1 MHGFNVRLATTGRHL
16 RNQLQQRPSQARER
30 RGVQLAAGGA
40 VLLQSLPRRPA
51 IWSSELTPSATLIW
65 V

>member
-1 MHGFNVRLATTGRHL
+1 MYSSNVTGRRL
-16 RNQLQQRPSQARER
+16 WNQLQQQRPSQARER
-30 RGVQLAAGGA
+30 RAVQLAAGGA

-51 IWSSELTPSATLIW
+51 IWSSELTPSATLMW